1 MTEPAPLLFLL
12 HVAAAAALLVWS
24 VRLVRT
30 GVERA
35 FSHELR
41 QGMRRVSGNR
51 VTAAFAGGAA
61 AMVLHSSTA
70 VALLVAAFL
79 KTGALGPVMGLAA
92 LLGADLGSAVVA
104 QVLILRPGWITPLL
118 LLAGIGL
125 FLRGRRHRTRQVGRI
140 LTGLGLVFVSLGL
153 ISDAAALLSPGML
166 GAAAAYLA
174 GDLATAFL
182 LGAVLAWLS
191 HSSVAAI
198 LLVAT
203 LAGAGALGGA
213 AAIAMVLGANLGG
226 AVVPVVLTLGAP
238 ADARRVVAAN
248 LAARGGG
255 ALAALWV
262 LGAVPLPAL
271 AFGATA
277 AAQAMT
283 AHVAFNLALLAL
295 ALPVAGPLARAA
307 RWVVPDPAAPPDAGV
322 TALDPAAL
330 KTPERALG
338 CARREILRMGEEI
351 EAMLRAVLPMLRDW
365 DEGTEAQILLREA
378 RVDRMH
384 FGTKLYL
391 SRLMRETGDTR
402 ALEQA
407 ADLAALAAQLEAA
420 GDEISATLLGMARR
434 LHADRRRFS
443 EAGWRELADFHDRVL
458 ANTRHALEVIM
469 HPEIDLA
476 RALVAEKDALRRL
489 EERLQVSHLTRLRSG
504 LSESVETSNIHQ
516 QTLRGLKQVN
526 AAFATAAHP
535 ILKDAGEIL
544 SSRLARHDPP
554 GRAAS

>member
-1 MTEPAPLLFLL
+1 MFLL
-12 HVAAAAALLVWS
+12 HVAAAAALLIWS

-35 FSHELR
+35 FAHELR
-41 QGMRRVSGNR
+41 QGMRRVSANR
-51 VTAAFAGGAA
+51 VAAALAGGGAA
-61 AMVLHSSTA
+61 LVLHSSTA

-79 KTGALGPVMGLAA
+79 QSGALGPVMGLAA
-92 LLGADLGSAVVA
+92 LLGADLGSAILA

-118 LLAGIGL
+118 LLAGVGL

-166 GAAAAYLA
+166 GTAAAYLA

-182 LGAVLAWLS
+182 LGAVLAWLAQ
-191 HSSVAAI
+191 SSVAAI

-203 LAGAGALGGA
+203 LAGAGALQGT

-255 ALAALWV
+255 AVAALWV
-262 LGAVPLPAL
+262 LGAVPLPA
-271 AFGATA
+271 ATFGATA

-283 AHVAFNLALLAL
+283 AHIAFNLAVLVL
-295 ALPVAGPLARAA
+295 ALPVAGPLLRAA
-307 RWVVPDPAAPPDAGV
+307 RLVMPDPAAPPDADV

-338 CARREILRMGEEI
+338 CARREVLRMGEEI
-351 EAMLRAVLPMLRDW
+351 EAMLRAVLPLFHNW
-365 DEGTEAQILLREA
+365 DEGAEAAILLREA

-391 SRLMRETGDTR
+391 SRLMRET
-402 ALEQA
+402 AAAPAPEQA

-443 EAGWRELADFHDRVL
+443 EAGWRELADL
-458 ANTRHALEVIM
+458 ILKE
-469 HPEIDLA
+469 
-476 RALVAEKDALRRL
+476 RASLSTASRPTTCADPAGPTRRL
-489 EERLQVSHLTRLRSG
+489 GETRPIAERIG
-504 LSESVETSNIHQ
+504 
-516 QTLRGLKQVN
+516 
-526 AAFATAAHP
+526 AAFGHVLGA
-535 ILKDAGEIL
+535 
-544 SSRLARHDPP
+544 
-554 GRAAS
+554 AASWWATTRARRVPRSRPPRSAVCRRWGSRSPTSASAARKRSISPPAISVPTAGSW